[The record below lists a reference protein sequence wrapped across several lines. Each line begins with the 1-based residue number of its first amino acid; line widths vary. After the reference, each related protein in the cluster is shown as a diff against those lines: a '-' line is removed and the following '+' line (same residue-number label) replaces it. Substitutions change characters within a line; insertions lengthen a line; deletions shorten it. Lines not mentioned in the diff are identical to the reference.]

1 MQIIKSLTEFRNKLN
16 IDRNMTTDQI
26 SMCAEAIIDGN
37 EFYMLRPED
46 FNLCFNYAATGQYG
60 EFYGRLDQPMVFG
73 FIREYSIERDAAIS
87 RKRDNE
93 SDRSNIYEIFQ
104 TEPMQKILTD
114 VHDKLK
120 IKEAPKPTERFNRPK
135 DVYQLCMEEFDELC
149 KFSSVPNSPIR
160 MTVYQE
166 KMVDLDGFM
175 RVRIVEMMD
184 ELEKGGVE

>member
-26 SMCAEAIIDGN
+26 SMCAEAIIDSN

-73 FIREYSIERDAAIS
+73 FIRKYSIERDAAIS
-87 RKRDNE
+87 RKRE
-93 SDRSNIYEIFQ
+93 GELDRSNIYDIFG
-104 TEPMQKILTD
+104 TETMQKILTD

-120 IKEAPKPTERFNRPK
+120 IKEAPKPQEQPRERKK
-135 DVYQLCMEEFDELC
+135 DVYQLCMDEFDELC
-149 KFSSVPNSPIR
+149 KVSTIPNSPIR
-160 MTVYQE
+160 MTVYHE

-175 RVRIVEMMD
+175 RVRIVEMLD
-184 ELEKGGVE
+184 ELEKDAI